1 MIYNLLIAL
10 VTQEQFTM
18 LYSRVDRMEK
28 TLETILEVVQ
38 SNQCQQPSS
47 GNGISVDKDIKE
59 DSGTMV

>member
-28 TLETILEVVQ
+28 TLQTILEVVQ
-38 SNQCQQPSS
+38 INQCEQPSS
-47 GNGISVDKDIKE
+47 GNVIIDKDVKE